1 MAHTT
6 SGELTS
12 PSGSTRIDTPKRAR
26 TQHPLGRLLK
36 KDRLQRRLSWPAYA
50 KLLGLKESTL
60 YKIAQGYHQP
70 REITDAI
77 IRDRLK
83 ELG

>member
-1 MAHTT
+1 MT
-6 SGELTS
+6 SGA
-12 PSGSTRIDTPKRAR
+12 GSTRIDSPKTPRHD
-26 TQHPLGRLLK
+26 HPLTRILRE
-36 KDRLQRRLSWPAYA
+36 DRVRRRLSWPAYA

-70 REITDAI
+70 REITEAI
-77 IRDRLK
+77 IRDRLA